1 MKTQDPDLLYGIRA
15 IGKVLGLSQYQ
26 TDHLIRAGRIPTFR
40 LGSRWCSRRSVLKGW
55 LEQQLPSR

>member
-15 IGKVLGLSQYQ
+15 IGEVLGLSEYQ

-40 LGSRWCSRRSVLKGW
+40 LGHRWCSRRSVLIGW
-55 LEQQLPSR
+55 LEQQLPLG